1 MERKGKK
8 AMEMVLEKIMERK
21 GEKVMERRVK
31 EMVMGRMVE
40 REGNKVMEMMT
51 QESGKDEGR
60 SLEPGRNWCH
70 SPR

>member
-1 MERKGKK
+1 
-8 AMEMVLEKIMERK
+8 
-21 GEKVMERRVK
+21 MERRVK

>member
-1 MERKGKK
+1 
-8 AMEMVLEKIMERK
+8 
-21 GEKVMERRVK
+21 MERRVK

-51 QESGKDEGR
+51 QESGKDEGQG
-60 SLEPGRNWCH
+60 LEPGRNWCH